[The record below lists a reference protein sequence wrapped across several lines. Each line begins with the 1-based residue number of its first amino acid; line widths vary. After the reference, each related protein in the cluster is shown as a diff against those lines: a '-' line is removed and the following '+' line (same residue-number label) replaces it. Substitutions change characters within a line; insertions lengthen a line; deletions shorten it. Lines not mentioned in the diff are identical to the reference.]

1 MRCQLVATTRRLL
14 RIASV
19 LSISGLLACS
29 GNPGYDQVGQKEAQG
44 TQVGSIVGSVI
55 GGYVPVGNSIA
66 GQVIASQAG
75 TIGGFVGGRIGAALD
90 EQDRR
95 ALEQTTRAAFQ
106 TGERKSFSSNRT
118 GVQGSVT
125 VTANSK
131 NAVGQP
137 CRTVKQEVVLA
148 DKRMLSDS
156 VSACKGPNGWE
167 V

>member
-1 MRCQLVATTRRLL
+1 L
-14 RIASV
+14 V

-55 GGYVPVGNSIA
+55 GGYVPIGNSVA
-66 GQVIASQAG
+66 GQVLRSQAG

-95 ALEQTTRAAFQ
+95 ALEQATRSAFLSGQ
-106 TGERKSFSSNRT
+106 RRSFSSSRT
-118 GVQGSVT
+118 GVQGSVS
-125 VTANSK
+125 VTSNTT
-131 NAVGQP
+131 NAEGQA

-148 DKRMLSDS
+148 DKSVLSDT

>member
-1 MRCQLVATTRRLL
+1 MRSQLRTRASRIS
-14 RIASV
+14 RIALVS
-19 LSISGLLACS
+19 SISCLTACS
-29 GNPGYDQVGQKEAQG
+29 GTPGYDQVGQKEAQG
-44 TQVGSIVGSVI
+44 SQVGSIVGSVI

-66 GQVIASQAG
+66 GQVLMSQAG
-75 TIGGFVGGRIGAALD
+75 TIGGFVGGRIGASLD

-95 ALEQTTRAAFQ
+95 ALEQATRAAFLS
-106 TGERKSFSSNRT
+106 GERKSFSSSRT

-131 NAVGQP
+131 NAGGQP

-148 DKRMLSDS
+148 DKQVLSDS